1 MMMIQIDGDDD
12 DRDDGIYPP
21 TDTPSLPIDLLTFQ
35 LQQSVSEV
43 YQVVLVVTVGEEA
56 VRDVVTAI
64 THQVTAADVEPT
76 L

>member
-1 MMMIQIDGDDD
+1 MMMTLSHPLTCYT
-12 DRDDGIYPP
+12 YP
-21 TDTPSLPIDLLTFQ
+21 TNLLTFQ

>member
-1 MMMIQIDGDDD
+1 MMIDDRDDDDGDDD
-12 DRDDGIYPP
+12 DDDGIYWDIYS
-21 TDTPSLPIDLLTFQ
+21 TNLLTFQ